1 MSDHSDQE
9 DYDPLRDSQFFDWDA
24 ATYTVS
30 PQVCAATDTTHPE
43 DVVASTYQGDHQ
55 YTSGSSSSAV
65 QYRKHDKRPDQ
76 LTRIHRTTDRTIVP
90 SFENWSSQTPYREP
104 GWKMDTY
111 PKLSEEENRILGSRI
126 LVPKKDGTFYEHYN
140 VCTGPSHDRIYPKGI
155 TRSHQGAFSRE
166 TGIDWLTQ
174 TCTSRADCME
184 SLRGLLNAKDIAK
197 IRNIRTEKNMGDT
210 DKKNSGTKR
219 VRSSMTEEEEYQEAV
234 AKIHRDH

>member
-9 DYDPLRDSQFFDWDA
+9 ESDPSRDSQFFDWDA
-24 ATYTVS
+24 ATYTIS
-30 PQVCAATDTTHPE
+30 PEACDTIDSSYHDE
-43 DVVASTYQGDHQ
+43 VDITYHVDHQ
-55 YTSGSSSSAV
+55 TTSGSPSSDTK
-65 QYRKHDKRPDQ
+65 RREHDKRPDQ
-76 LTRIHRTTDRTIVP
+76 LTRIHRTKDRTIVP

-140 VCTGPSHDRIYPKGI
+140 LCTGPSHDPIYPKGI
-155 TRSHQGAFSRE
+155 TRSHQGVISRE
-166 TGIDWLTQ
+166 TGVDWLTQ

-184 SLRGLLNAKDIAK
+184 SLRGLLSAAEIAN
-197 IRNIRTEKNMGDT
+197 IRKIRTEKNMGDT

-234 AKIHRDH
+234 AKIQRGH